1 MSRRCLVLLLAL
13 VTNACADPKLESV
26 DDFIRAVEQPQHSIE
41 ADHDTRSLTE
51 LMEEYRV
58 PAVSI
63 AVIRDFDIHWAKAY
77 GVADTETGVEATVGT
92 LFQAASISKPVVAM
106 AVLRAAQDGLFS
118 MDDDINSLLS
128 SWAVPTSVYT
138 AEQPVTPRGLTTH
151 TAGFGDGFGFPGYFP
166 DEPLPTI
173 VQIIEGQH
181 PSNVGPVRMN
191 KMPMQAMSYSGG
203 GVTIMQLA
211 LEDVTNTGFAEY
223 VRGTVF
229 EAIGM
234 QSSTFEQPLTT
245 VRDDVVARAHNR
257 RGRAMRAKWK
267 VYPELAAAGLWTTPT
282 DLAKFV
288 IEIQKSVHARSNRV
302 LDRRTV
308 QEMLNPVG
316 IGDFA
321 VGFEVKREGDG
332 WYFFHTGS
340 NWGFRN
346 LLIGHKLR
354 GYGLVVMTNADRGDE
369 LREIIRRRVANAYGW
384 DGNG

>member
-26 DDFIRAVEQPQHSIE
+26 DDFIRAVEQPQHSID
-41 ADHDTRSLTE
+41 ADHDTLSLTE

-77 GVADTETGVEATVGT
+77 GVADTETGEEATVGT
-92 LFQAASISKPVVAM
+92 LFQAASISKPVAAM
-106 AVLRAAQDGLFS
+106 AVLSAAQDGLFS

-128 SWAVPTSVYT
+128 SWAVPKSVYT

-166 DEPLPTI
+166 DESLPTI
-173 VQIIEGQH
+173 VQILEGQR

-288 IEIQKSVHARSNRV
+288 IEIQKSVHGRSNRV

-340 NWGFRN
+340 NWGFRD
-346 LLIGHKLR
+346 LLIGHKLS

-384 DGNG
+384 DGND

>member
-1 MSRRCLVLLLAL
+1 MKRYCLVLLL
-13 VTNACADPKLESV
+13 VTVTSACAEPKLESV
-26 DDFIRAVEQPQHSIE
+26 DDFVGAVEQPQERIE
-41 ADHDTRSLTE
+41 YDHDALSLTE
-51 LMEEYRV
+51 LMEDYGV

-63 AVIRDFDIHWAKAY
+63 AVIRDFEVHWAKAY
-77 GVADTETGVEATVGT
+77 GIADTETGEAATVQT
-92 LFQAASISKPVVAM
+92 LFQAASISKPVAAM
-106 AVLRAAQDGLFS
+106 AVLKAAQDGLFA
-118 MDDDINSLLS
+118 MDDDINDLLS
-128 SWAVPTSVYT
+128 SWEVPASRYT
-138 AEQPVTPRGLTTH
+138 AELPVTPRGLTSH

-166 DEPLPTI
+166 DKPLPTA
-173 VQIIEGQH
+173 VQILDGED

-191 KMPMQAMSYSGG
+191 KSPMQAMAYSGG

-211 LEDVTNTGFAEY
+211 LEDVTNTPFAEY
-223 VRGTVF
+223 VRKAVF
-229 EAIGM
+229 GPVGM

-245 VRDDVVARAHNR
+245 VPDYIVARAHSS

-288 IEIQKSVHARSNRV
+288 IEVQQSVYGRSNRV
-302 LDRRTV
+302 LGRDTV

-321 VGFEVKREGDG
+321 VGFEVRRAGNG

-346 LLIGHKLR
+346 LLIGHKLH

-369 LREIIRRRVANAYGW
+369 LREIIRRRVANAYRW
-384 DGNG
+384 DGDD